1 MSNADLKIG
10 LALGGGG
17 AKGLAHITMLE
28 VFDELNI
35 RPHRI
40 AGTSIGAV
48 MGALYASGLKAKE
61 IREGVQKMIISK
73 GDSFKAAL
81 KKRDA
86 LKWLQFMDLE
96 FKGHAIFKG
105 DRFIEF
111 LFSAMEIP
119 TFEALEIPLRIVA
132 TDFWAS
138 RQVVLESGELKPAVK
153 ASMGLPGVFTP
164 VTIDNRVLIDGG
176 SVNPVPHDLLLDCDV
191 VVAIDVMGTPKDEG
205 KKMPNLFRAVLAT
218 FDIMQNSIIKEKLEK
233 DPPAIY
239 IKPEIRGI
247 DLLDFYK
254 ANEVYA
260 QAAPARAMLREQLQ
274 RLLSLEQ
281 PPKDTPSWT

>member
-1 MSNADLKIG
+1 MVSAGPKIG

-35 RPHRI
+35 RPHRM

-48 MGALYASGLKAKE
+48 LGALYASGLKARQ
-61 IREGVQKMIISK
+61 IREGVQRMVISK

-81 KKRDA
+81 KKKDVLR
-86 LKWLQFMDLE
+86 WLQFMDLE

-111 LFSAMEIP
+111 LFNAMDVA
-119 TFEALEIPLRIVA
+119 TFEALDIPLRIVA

-138 RQVVLESGELKPAVK
+138 RQVVLEKGELLPAVK

-164 VTIDNRVLIDGG
+164 VMINNRVLIDGG
-176 SVNPVPHDLLLDCDV
+176 GVNPVPHDLLLDCDV
-191 VVAIDVMGTPKDEG
+191 VVAIDVMGTPQDEAT
-205 KKMPNLFRAVLAT
+205 KMPGLFRAVLTT
-218 FDIMQNSIIKEKLEK
+218 FDIMQNSIIEEKRLK
-233 DPPAIY
+233 HPPDIY
-239 IKPEIRGI
+239 VKPKIQSVDI
-247 DLLDFYK
+247 LDFYR

-260 QAAPARAMLREQLQ
+260 QAAPAQDRLREQLKE
-274 RLLSLEQ
+274 LLSL
-281 PPKDTPSWT
+281 